1 MQQFEYDM
9 ERFHLV
15 EKWNPKKQA
24 EQLDVL
30 RQSLNQKGAQGWEL
44 LGLHSFDLVG
54 GVLGGDKGTITL
66 TLWKREV
73 GQQA

>member
-1 MQQFEYDM
+1 MRYEYDIR
-9 ERFHLV
+9 RFALV

-24 EQLDVL
+24 EQLQALIEELNL
-30 RQSLNQKGAQGWEL
+30 RGTEGWEL

-66 TLWKREV
+66 TLWKR
-73 GQQA
+73 QID

>member
-1 MQQFEYDM
+1 MRFEYDI
-9 ERFHLV
+9 ERFQLV

-24 EQLDVL
+24 EQMQVL
-30 RQSLNQKGAQGWEL
+30 TEQLNLKGQEGWEL

-66 TLWKREV
+66 TLWKR
-73 GQQA
+73 GLG